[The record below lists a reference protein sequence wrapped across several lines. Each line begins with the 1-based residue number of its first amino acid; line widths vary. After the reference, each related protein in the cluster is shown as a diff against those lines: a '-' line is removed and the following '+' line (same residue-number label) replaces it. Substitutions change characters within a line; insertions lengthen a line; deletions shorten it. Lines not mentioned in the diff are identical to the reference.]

1 MIWLVLNIFVSGLLY
16 IIFRLFPKYGVDNLI
31 AVIIN
36 YITAGLLGVLL
47 MDNHPESIF
56 LRDWFPA
63 AAMMGLVFIFIF
75 LLMASS
81 SQVNGIANTSVA
93 NKMSLIIP
101 VLAGIYLYNESITA
115 LVIIGIILALAG
127 VVLTSMKEKS
137 QRPTTNGYFM
147 LIAIF
152 VGSGM
157 IDTVMKYM
165 QANYLSEEESA
176 TFVMVIFLSAA
187 ILGLLYILIAQ
198 SHILRNF
205 NKASI
210 LGGIALGIP
219 NFGSIYFLIMALSKS
234 GLQSSVLYPIN
245 NMGIVAMTAISG
257 LILFKEKFSLIN
269 ILGILAAVTAIAL
282 IAFGR

>member
-1 MIWLVLNIFVSGLLY
+1 MIWLILNIFVSGLLY
-16 IIFRLFPKYGVDNLI
+16 IVFRLFPKYGVDNLI

-36 YITAGLLGVLL
+36 YITAGLLGVFL
-47 MDNHPESIF
+47 MDNHPESVF
-56 LRDWFPA
+56 SRDWFPA

-115 LVIIGIILALAG
+115 LVIIGIVLALAG
-127 VVLTSMKEKS
+127 VILTSMKEKS

-157 IDTVMKYM
+157 IDTIMKYM
-165 QANYLSEEESA
+165 QANYLSEDESA

-187 ILGLLYILIAQ
+187 IFGLIYILIAQ
-198 SHILRNF
+198 SQKLRNF

-210 LGGIALGIP
+210 IGGIALGIP
-219 NFGSIYFLIMALSKS
+219 NFGSIYFLIMALTKS

-245 NMGIVAMTAISG
+245 NMGVVAMTAISG
-257 LILFKEKFSLIN
+257 LILFKEKFSWVN